1 MNTYFKKINLHK
13 RNYIQTLG
21 NNDTYYKIFK
31 PKQKVSINNENI
43 INIISNISLKEPTT
57 TKNDC
62 LHKSNLL
69 NINLMSKVL
78 KIFIQIILIITKL

>member
-1 MNTYFKKINLHK
+1 MITYFKKINLHK
-13 RNYIQTLG
+13 RNYIQAFG
-21 NNDTYYKIFK
+21 NDETYYKIFK

-43 INIISNISLKEPTT
+43 INMISNISLKEPTK

-69 NINLMSKVL
+69 IV
-78 KIFIQIILIITKL
+78 